1 MSERTSIALVG
12 IGGYG
17 NGFVS
22 ALLDA
27 PNQSEFR
34 FAAGIDPNPNNCRRL
49 KDIQAKNIP
58 VYATMEEFFAKNR
71 ADLVVLSTPLHL
83 HAAHTCFALSKG
95 SNVICEKPLCVTV
108 DQARQMIRAR
118 EATKKHV
125 AIGYQWSFS
134 KAMQQLKADVMSGV
148 LGAPKRLKSLVLWP
162 RDEAYYA
169 RNRWAGHKNDGNG
182 NLILDSP
189 VNNACA
195 HYLHNMLYVLGA
207 QVDRSAQPA
216 TVTAE
221 LYRAH
226 PIQNYDTAALRC
238 TTTAGVELLFI
249 VSHATSNQYG
259 PVFSYEFENAT
270 VDFVDQPGATI
281 TAKFKDGTMRDY
293 GSPAEP
299 RDRKVWLTINA
310 IHSGKPT
317 LCGIEASLP
326 HTLCVNAAQKS
337 TAEIVAFPA
346 DGIQVTGQAGHRK
359 TAVTGLGE
367 TLARCY
373 DEWKL
378 PSEINAPWS
387 KPATPVAIDR
397 AV

>member
-17 NGFVS
+17 NGFVA

-34 FAAGIDPNPNNCRRL
+34 FAGGIDPNPNNCRRL
-49 KDIQAKNIP
+49 KDLQAKNIP
-58 VYATMEEFFAKNR
+58 IYSTMEAFFAADR
-71 ADLVVLSTPLHL
+71 ADLIVLSTPLHL

-95 SNVICEKPLCVTV
+95 SNVICEKPLCVTL
-108 DQARQMIRAR
+108 DQAKQMIDAR
-118 EATKKHV
+118 DATRKHV

-134 KAMQQLKADVMSGV
+134 KAIQQLKADVMSGA

-169 RNRWAGHKNDGNG
+169 RNRWAGHKSDGNG
-182 NLILDSP
+182 QLILDSP

-195 HYLHNMLYVLGA
+195 HYLHNMLYILGSE
-207 QVDRSAQPA
+207 VDRSAQPA
-216 TVTAE
+216 TVKAE

-226 PIQNYDTAALRC
+226 PIENYDTAALRC
-238 TTTAGVELLFI
+238 MTTLGAELLFI

-281 TAKFKDGTMRDY
+281 TANFKDGTTRNY
-293 GSPAEP
+293 GSPAEA
-299 RDRKVWLTINA
+299 RDRKIWLTINA
-310 IHSGKPT
+310 IQSGRPPV
-317 LCGIEASLP
+317 CGIEASLP
-326 HTLCVNAAQKS
+326 HTQCVNAAQKS
-337 TAEIVAFPA
+337 APEIVAFPA
-346 DGIQVTGQAGHRK
+346 DAIQVSGEVGHRK
-359 TAVTGLGE
+359 TSVKDLGDV
-367 TLARCY
+367 LMRCY

-378 PSEINAPWS
+378 PTEISAPWA
-387 KPATPVAIDR
+387 KAAKDIPIAGAI
-397 AV
+397 